1 MRFKI
6 TNILFLL
13 LITGNTMGQTFDEY
27 LMIAAENNPNL
38 KAKFFE
44 YQAALERVP
53 QVGVL
58 PDPQLAFGIFL
69 KPMERFAGDQIG
81 SISLMQMFPWMGT
94 LDAAKEEMSFMAK
107 ANYEAFN
114 EAKSTLFYEV
124 KATWYAMH
132 QLEKEITIT
141 SENIELLKTIEQVA
155 LARFKSGAQQSGGA
169 GGSGAMSST
178 GNTTAGIQGIGMG
191 SMNMQSQTLS
201 VSAATQRNMTPM
213 AETDN
218 MGSNGNMTDVL
229 RIQLEM
235 NELQNK
241 LELLQESRI
250 PLLARFNQLLNRPA
264 NEVVLLSDTVVEAQI
279 PILLSE
285 FPDSIRNNNPML
297 KMLEQEKASYIAQGE
312 MNRKMGF
319 PMIGIGLQYD
329 IFRPG
334 MNSPAMMNGKNML
347 MPMASISVPLWRKK
361 YTAAVRESEW
371 MYKSFDVQIQ
381 DVQNQLMVSFK
392 DALKDFRDAERRV
405 KLYQNQAL
413 LSNQVL
419 NLLIV
424 QYTTGGTNF
433 EEVLRF
439 QQQLL
444 DYRLSH
450 LKAIIDGNISV
461 AMMNRLL
468 GR

>member
-1 MRFKI
+1 MKFII

-13 LITGNTMGQTFDEY
+13 LITGNAIGQTLEDY
-27 LMIAAENNPNL
+27 LVVAAENNPNL
-38 KAKFFE
+38 KSKFFQ

-53 QVGVL
+53 QVGAL
-58 PDPQLAFGIFL
+58 PDPQLSFGIFI

-81 SISLMQMFPWMGT
+81 SISLMQMFPWLGT
-94 LDAAKEEMSFMAK
+94 LGAAKEEMTFMAK

-132 QLEKEITIT
+132 LLEKEITIT
-141 SENIELLKTIEQVA
+141 SENIELLKTIEQIA
-155 LARFKSGAQQSGGA
+155 LARFKSGGQQS
-169 GGSGAMSST
+169 SGASSSGTMGNT
-178 GNTTAGIQGIGMG
+178 GNTTVGSQGAGMG
-191 SMNMQSQTLS
+191 GMNMQSQTSSGSL
-201 VSAATQRNMTPM
+201 ATQRSMTPM

-218 MGSNGNMTDVL
+218 MGSSGSMTDVL
-229 RIQLEM
+229 RVQLEI
-235 NELQNK
+235 NELQNN

-250 PLLARFNQLLNRPA
+250 PLLARFNQLLNRPV
-264 NEVVLLSDTVVEAQI
+264 NETVLLTDTVVAAQI

-285 FPDSIRNNNPML
+285 IPDSIRHNNPML

-347 MPMASISVPLWRKK
+347 MPMATVTLPLWRKK
-361 YTAAVRESEW
+361 YNAAVRESEW
-371 MYKSFDVQIQ
+371 MQKSVDVQIQ
-381 DVQNQLMVSFK
+381 DVHNQLMVSYE

-405 KLYQNQAL
+405 KLFQDQASL
-413 LSNQVL
+413 ANQVL
-419 NLLIV
+419 NILLV
-424 QYTTGGTNF
+424 QYSTGGTNF
-433 EEVLRF
+433 EEVLRM
-439 QQQLL
+439 QQQVL
-444 DYRLSH
+444 DYRLNH
-450 LKAIIDGNISV
+450 LNAIIDGNISV
-461 AMMNRLL
+461 AMMNRLT

>member
-1 MRFKI
+1 MKFII

-13 LITGNTMGQTFDEY
+13 LIAGNAMGQTLEEY
-27 LMIAAENNPNL
+27 LMVAAENNPNL

-53 QVGVL
+53 QVGAL
-58 PDPQLAFGIFL
+58 PDPQLSFGIFI
-69 KPMERFAGDQIG
+69 KPMERFAGDQIA
-81 SISLMQMFPWMGT
+81 SISLMQMFPWKGT
-94 LDAAKEEMSFMAK
+94 LGAAKEEMTFMAK

-114 EAKSTLFYEV
+114 EARSTLFYEV

-132 QLEKEITIT
+132 LLEKEITIT

-155 LARFKSGAQQSGGA
+155 LARFKSGGQQSSGA
-169 GGSGAMSST
+169 SGSGAMGIT
-178 GNTTAGIQGIGMG
+178 GNTTAGSQGAGMG
-191 SMNMQSQTLS
+191 GMNMQSQTS
-201 VSAATQRNMTPM
+201 SGSSTPQRSMTPM
-213 AETDN
+213 VETDN
-218 MGSNGNMTDVL
+218 MGSSGSMTDVL
-229 RIQLEM
+229 RVQLEM
-235 NELQNK
+235 NELQNN

-250 PLLARFNQLLNRPA
+250 PLLARFNQLLNRPV
-264 NEVVLLSDTVVEAQI
+264 NETVLLADTVGAAQI

-285 FPDSIRNNNPML
+285 IPDSIRNNNPML

-347 MPMASISVPLWRKK
+347 MPMATVTLPLWRKK
-361 YTAAVRESEW
+361 YNAAVRESEW
-371 MYKSFDVQIQ
+371 MQKSVDVQIQ
-381 DVQNQLMVSFK
+381 DVHNQLMVSYE

-405 KLYQNQAL
+405 KLFQDQASL
-413 LSNQVL
+413 ANQVL
-419 NLLIV
+419 NILLV
-424 QYTTGGTNF
+424 QYSTGGTNF
-433 EEVLRF
+433 EEVLRM
-439 QQQLL
+439 QQQVL
-444 DYRLSH
+444 DYRLNH
-450 LKAIIDGNISV
+450 LNAIIDGNISV
-461 AMMNRLL
+461 AMMNRLT

>member
-1 MRFKI
+1 MKFII
-6 TNILFLL
+6 TYILLML
-13 LITGNTMGQTFDEY
+13 LITGNAIGQTLEEY
-27 LMIAAENNPNL
+27 LVVAAENNPNL

-53 QVGVL
+53 QVGAL
-58 PDPQLAFGIFL
+58 PDPQLSFGIFI

-81 SISLMQMFPWMGT
+81 SISLMQMFPWIGT
-94 LDAAKEEMSFMAK
+94 LGAAKEEMTFMAK
-107 ANYEAFN
+107 ANYETFN

-124 KATWYAMH
+124 KATWYTMH
-132 QLEKEITIT
+132 LLEKEITIT

-155 LARFKSGAQQSGGA
+155 LARFKSGGQQGSGT
-169 GGSGAMSST
+169 GGSGAMGST
-178 GNTTAGIQGIGMG
+178 GNTTAGSQGAGMG
-191 SMNMQSQTLS
+191 GMNMQSQTS
-201 VSAATQRNMTPM
+201 SGGAATQRSMTPM

-218 MGSNGNMTDVL
+218 MGSSGSMTDVL
-229 RIQLEM
+229 RVQLEM
-235 NELQNK
+235 NELQNN

-250 PLLARFNQLLNRPA
+250 PLLARFNQLLNRPVK
-264 NEVVLLSDTVVEAQI
+264 EKVLLADTVGAAQI

-285 FPDSIRNNNPML
+285 IPDSIRNNNPML
-297 KMLEQEKASYIAQGE
+297 KMLEQEEASYIAQGE

-347 MPMASISVPLWRKK
+347 MPMATVTLPLWRKK
-361 YTAAVRESEW
+361 YNASVRESEW
-371 MYKSFDVQIQ
+371 LQKSVEVQIQ
-381 DVQNQLMVSFK
+381 NVQNQLMVSYE

-405 KLYQNQAL
+405 KLFQDQASL
-413 LSNQVL
+413 ANQVL

-424 QYTTGGTNF
+424 QYSTGGTNF
-433 EEVLRF
+433 EEVLRM
-439 QQQLL
+439 QQQVL
-444 DYRLSH
+444 DYRLNH
-450 LKAIIDGNISV
+450 LNAIIDGNISV
-461 AMMNRLL
+461 AMMNRLT

>member
-1 MRFKI
+1 MKFII

-13 LITGNTMGQTFDEY
+13 LITGNAIGQTLEDY
-27 LMIAAENNPNL
+27 LVVAAENNPNL
-38 KAKFFE
+38 KSKFFQ

-53 QVGVL
+53 QVGAL
-58 PDPQLAFGIFL
+58 PDPQLSFGIFI

-81 SISLMQMFPWMGT
+81 SISLMQMFPWLGT
-94 LDAAKEEMSFMAK
+94 LGAAKEEMTFMAK

-132 QLEKEITIT
+132 LLEKEITIT
-141 SENIELLKTIEQVA
+141 SENIELLKTIEQIA
-155 LARFKSGAQQSGGA
+155 LARFKSGGQQS
-169 GGSGAMSST
+169 SGASSSGTMGNT
-178 GNTTAGIQGIGMG
+178 GNTTVGSQGAGMG
-191 SMNMQSQTLS
+191 GMNMQSQTSSGSL
-201 VSAATQRNMTPM
+201 ATQRSMTPM

-218 MGSNGNMTDVL
+218 MGSSGSMTDVL
-229 RIQLEM
+229 RVQLEI
-235 NELQNK
+235 NELQNN

-250 PLLARFNQLLNRPA
+250 PLLARFNQLLNRPV
-264 NEVVLLSDTVVEAQI
+264 NETVLLTDTVVAAQI

-285 FPDSIRNNNPML
+285 IPDSIRHNNPML

-347 MPMASISVPLWRKK
+347 MPMATVTLPLWRKK
-361 YTAAVRESEW
+361 YNAAVRESEW
-371 MYKSFDVQIQ
+371 LQKSVDLQIQ
-381 DVQNQLMVSFK
+381 DVQNQLMVSCE

-405 KLYQNQAL
+405 KLFQDQASL
-413 LSNQVL
+413 ANQVL
-419 NLLIV
+419 NILIV
-424 QYTTGGTNF
+424 QYSTGGTNF
-433 EEVLRF
+433 EEVLRM
-439 QQQLL
+439 QQQVL
-444 DYRLSH
+444 DYRLNH
-450 LKAIIDGNISV
+450 LNALIDGNISV
-461 AMMNRLL
+461 AMMNRLT